1 MVACYPSTGEVEV
14 GSSQKFSLATYQVLV
29 SLGYRRFCFNK
40 SITSR
45 IYISSGLGERSQ
57 ERLQ

>member
-1 MVACYPSTGEVEV
+1 MAACDPSTGEVEV
-14 GSSQKFSLATYQVLV
+14 RSSQFSLATYQVLV
-29 SLGYRRFCFNK
+29 SLGFRRFCFNK